1 MKKQYFFYF
10 NLEFQEKGFLNLFV
24 KKILDTNISLEKQFF
39 YFINYIN
46 NENKKENQSK
56 IHLDLIYYKLHY
68 IFLRITNNFYEKKLF
83 DLLLN
88 QYIKDEEKIT
98 IINTIISNWL
108 KNNSNKVALE
118 QFLDILK
125 IIKTYF
131 MIYKIIENYDEK
143 QIKKIIIEKNNFQK
157 QIIMLTTKI
166 NLIALTSN
174 KKEEIILKC
183 YNILAKI
190 LKVSEFENIIIF
202 QNQTQKSLLINKY
215 QNINQS
221 TLNNFITIETF
232 ED

>member
-1 MKKQYFFYF
+1 M
-10 NLEFQEKGFLNLFV
+10 
-24 KKILDTNISLEKQFF
+24 
-39 YFINYIN
+39 
-46 NENKKENQSK
+46 
-56 IHLDLIYYKLHY
+56 
-68 IFLRITNNFYEKKLF
+68 RITNNFYEKKLF

-88 QYIKDEEKIT
+88 QYTIDEEKIT

-183 YNILAKI
+183 YNILAK
-190 LKVSEFENIIIF
+190 
-202 QNQTQKSLLINKY
+202 Y
-215 QNINQS
+215 
-221 TLNNFITIETF
+221 
-232 ED
+232 

>member
-1 MKKQYFFYF
+1 M
-10 NLEFQEKGFLNLFV
+10 
-24 KKILDTNISLEKQFF
+24 
-39 YFINYIN
+39 
-46 NENKKENQSK
+46 
-56 IHLDLIYYKLHY
+56 
-68 IFLRITNNFYEKKLF
+68 RITNNFYEKKLF
-83 DLLLN
+83 NLLLN
-88 QYIKDEEKIT
+88 QYTIDEEKIT

-143 QIKKIIIEKNNFQK
+143 QIKKIIENNNFQK

-202 QNQTQKSLLINKY
+202 QNQTQKSLLINQC

-221 TLNNFITIETF
+221 ILNNFITVETF
-232 ED
+232 EELINIITKRYCLNINNN